1 MPGEG
6 KNTGGQMR
14 RSLLEFAVLLIVS
27 KSEAYASDII
37 EKLDKAHLLM
47 VEGTLYPLLNRL
59 LKFGFV
65 EYLWKESESGP
76 PRKYYRLSTKGKLRL
91 RELSEEW
98 KNLKSSLAN
107 LEK

>member
-1 MPGEG
+1 
-6 KNTGGQMR
+6 MR